1 MGPGRK
7 PRRPVFSQR
16 GSYDH
21 LLLQANLRAIVQMKP
36 SFLHLG
42 EKGVMMLCRYMST
55 SSGFKFLTEA
65 NYTMNELKKWHNVS
79 SIFELYSV
87 FIEHMEN
94 CY

>member
-1 MGPGRK
+1 MADSHK
-7 PRRPVFSQR
+7 IH
-16 GSYDH
+16 H
-21 LLLQANLRAIVQMKP
+21 LLFQANLRAIVQMKP

-79 SIFELYSV
+79 SA
-87 FIEHMEN
+87 
-94 CY
+94 